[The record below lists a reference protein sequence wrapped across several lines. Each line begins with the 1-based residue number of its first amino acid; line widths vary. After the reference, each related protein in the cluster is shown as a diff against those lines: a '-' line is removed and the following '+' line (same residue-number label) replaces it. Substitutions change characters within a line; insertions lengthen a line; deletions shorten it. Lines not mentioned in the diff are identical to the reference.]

1 MFDIGF
7 WELVLIA
14 IIGLLVVGPDRL
26 PGFARE
32 TGRWLRKIRRLTS
45 DARRELQRELQWDE
59 DDAGTKEIGKEV
71 GNLKDSLSNMDRLM
85 QNAPDRQPDH
95 KPEYTPDGARLEPDH
110 DNTDRK
116 TGDGNNSSDR
126 NKT

>member
-59 DDAGTKEIGKEV
+59 DDAGTSEIGKEV

-95 KPEYTPDGARLEPDH
+95 KPEYTPEGTRLEPDH

>member
-45 DARRELQRELQWDE
+45 DARRELRRELQWDE
-59 DDAGTKEIGKEV
+59 DDTGTREISKEV

-95 KPEYTPDGARLEPDH
+95 KPEYTSTGSRLEPDH
-110 DNTDRK
+110 DDADRK
-116 TGDGNNSSDR
+116 TGDGNSSSDR
-126 NKT
+126 NNT